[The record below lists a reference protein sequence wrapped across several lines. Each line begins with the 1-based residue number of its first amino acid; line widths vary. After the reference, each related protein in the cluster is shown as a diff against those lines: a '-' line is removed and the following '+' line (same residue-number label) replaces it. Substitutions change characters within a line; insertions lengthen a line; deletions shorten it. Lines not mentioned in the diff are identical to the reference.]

1 MSGKFWIICLFLDFV
16 MEEFIHVDAH
26 YVMDTVYNL
35 SNTKFTF
42 YNELL
47 FQSLLDKCN
56 Q

>member
-1 MSGKFWIICLFLDFV
+1 MSGKLWIMSFPLDFV

-47 FQSLLDKCN
+47 FKGLLDKCN